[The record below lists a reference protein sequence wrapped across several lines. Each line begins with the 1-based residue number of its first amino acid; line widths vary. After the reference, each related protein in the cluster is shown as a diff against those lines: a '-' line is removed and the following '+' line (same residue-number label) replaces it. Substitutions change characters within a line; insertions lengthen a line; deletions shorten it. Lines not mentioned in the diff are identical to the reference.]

1 MVAIDGQSWVL
12 DVIYSVLHFDLG
24 NE

>member
-1 MVAIDGQSWVL
+1 MVAIDGQSWFL